1 MKEEMKSQFGFIDLI
16 DQMGNSTSVVNAARV
31 SFGKRHK
38 GPLTEQD
45 KRLIKYLW
53 NHKHTSPFRH
63 VMFSFHIAAPI
74 FILRQ
79 WMKHQVGSTFNEM
92 SGRYVEFKNSFH
104 CPDKFREAP
113 KESIKQGSG
122 DILDLDTQDRAYKAF
137 QFSVNMS
144 HEVYKNLLEM
154 GVCKEQAR
162 GVLPLSLFTECIW
175 TVSLQALIHFLNLR
189 LAKDAQTEIRYY
201 AEAIKEILEKDEDM
215 KFILG
220 VCLDDNK

>member
-1 MKEEMKSQFGFIDLI
+1 MKEEVKSGFGFVDLI

-45 KRLIKYLW
+45 KRLIRYLW

-63 VMFSFHIAAPI
+63 VMFQFHIAAPI

-79 WMKHQVGSTFNEM
+79 WQKHQVGSTFNEM

-104 CPDKFREAP
+104 CPTEFREAP
-113 KESIKQGSG
+113 KGNIKQGSG
-122 DILDLDTQDRAYKAF
+122 GLLDPDIQDKADKAF
-137 QFSVNMS
+137 KFSVNMS
-144 HEVYKNLLEM
+144 YEIYKNLLEM

-162 GVLPLSLFTECIW
+162 GVLPLTTFSECIW

-215 KFILG
+215 KFILE
-220 VCLDDNK
+220 VCLNEK

>member
-1 MKEEMKSQFGFIDLI
+1 MKEEVKSGFGFVDLI

-38 GPLTEQD
+38 GPLTEKD
-45 KRLIKYLW
+45 KRLIRYLW

-63 VMFSFHIAAPI
+63 VTFQFHIAAPI

-79 WMKHQVGSTFNEM
+79 WQKHQVGSTFNEM

-104 CPDKFREAP
+104 CPTEFREAP
-113 KESIKQGSG
+113 KGNIKQGSG
-122 DILDLDTQDRAYKAF
+122 GLLDSDIQDKADKAF
-137 QFSVNMS
+137 KFSVNMS
-144 HEVYKNLLEM
+144 YEIYKNLLEM

-162 GVLPLSLFTECIW
+162 GVLPLTTFSECIW

-189 LAKDAQTEIRYY
+189 LAKDSQTEIRYY
-201 AEAIKEILEKDEDM
+201 AEAIKEILEKDSDM
-215 KFILG
+215 KFILE
-220 VCLDDNK
+220 VCLNDK

>member
-1 MKEEMKSQFGFIDLI
+1 MKEEVKSGFGFVDLI

-45 KRLIKYLW
+45 KRLIRYLW
-53 NHKHTSPFRH
+53 SHKHTSPFRH
-63 VMFSFHIAAPI
+63 VMFQFHIAAPI

-79 WMKHQVGSTFNEM
+79 WQKHQVGSTFNEM

-104 CPDKFREAP
+104 YPTEFREAP
-113 KESIKQGSG
+113 KGNIKQGSG
-122 DILDLDTQDRAYKAF
+122 GLLDQDTQDKADKAF
-137 QFSVNMS
+137 KFSVNMS

-201 AEAIKEILEKDEDM
+201 AEAIKEILEKDSDM
-215 KFILG
+215 KFILE
-220 VCLDDNK
+220 VCLNDK

>member
-1 MKEEMKSQFGFIDLI
+1 MKEEVKSGFGFVDLI

-38 GPLTEQD
+38 GPLTEKD
-45 KRLIKYLW
+45 KRLIRYLW

-63 VMFSFHIAAPI
+63 VTFQFHIAAPI

-79 WMKHQVGSTFNEM
+79 WQKHQVGSTFNEM

-104 CPDKFREAP
+104 CPTEFREAP
-113 KESIKQGSG
+113 KGNIKQGSG
-122 DILDLDTQDRAYKAF
+122 GLLDPDIQDKADKAF
-137 QFSVNMS
+137 KFSVNMS
-144 HEVYKNLLEM
+144 YEIYKNLLEM

-162 GVLPLSLFTECIW
+162 GVLPLTTFSECIW

-189 LAKDAQTEIRYY
+189 LAKDSQTEIRYY
-201 AEAIKEILEKDEDM
+201 AEAIKEILEKDSDM
-215 KFILG
+215 KFILE
-220 VCLDDNK
+220 VCLNDK